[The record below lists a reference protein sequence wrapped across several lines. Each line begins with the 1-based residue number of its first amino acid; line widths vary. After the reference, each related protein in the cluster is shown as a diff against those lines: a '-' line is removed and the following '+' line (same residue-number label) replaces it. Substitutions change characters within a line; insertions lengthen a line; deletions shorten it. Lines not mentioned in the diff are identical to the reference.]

1 MLKNHS
7 HGTMEGLEKYKLR
20 LKSLTVLVDKMQNG
34 TLSILELS
42 ELEELTRELHERS
55 IILKYKAFEEKVGV
69 TPIVETKEEPVEV
82 VEEKEVVESTGLE
95 FSLFEETEISKEKV
109 EEIIEESIEETI
121 VPEPVMEE
129 PAQEFV
135 EETSEDEEER
145 IEEPEFEESKEEVNL
160 SETVQSDFDGDEN
173 FLIRL
178 KSLPSSVS
186 SQFAESKIESLSGA
200 FGLNERLR
208 YIRELFDGSSDLF
221 AEAISSLDSQD
232 SLGDA
237 SVKVEELAFKNSWDL
252 EQEAVLEFMSIIKRR
267 YA

>member
-55 IILKYKAFEEKVGV
+55 IILKYKAFEEKAGV
-69 TPIVETKEEPVEV
+69 TPIVETKEEPVDV
-82 VEEKEVVESTGLE
+82 VEEKEVVESSGLE
-95 FSLFEETEISKEKV
+95 FSLFEETEISEEKV
-109 EEIIEESIEETI
+109 EEIIEESI

-145 IEEPEFEESKEEVNL
+145 IEEPKFEESKEEVNL